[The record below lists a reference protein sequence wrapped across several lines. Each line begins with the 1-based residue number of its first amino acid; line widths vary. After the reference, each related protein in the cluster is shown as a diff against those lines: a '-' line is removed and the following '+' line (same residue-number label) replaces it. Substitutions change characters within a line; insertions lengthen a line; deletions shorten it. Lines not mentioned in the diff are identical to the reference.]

1 MKKSDGP
8 MTYQVDLWMPV
19 SPPWFAE
26 LELCDMGTSMTYAVL
41 SPGDVQRLLY
51 AVRSID
57 SDAMVTVTEM
67 KPRKGR
73 HRHIYGNVSECIL
86 RVNEAHDALKREER
100 AKARR

>member
-1 MKKSDGP
+1 MKKIDGP
-8 MTYQVDLWMPV
+8 MTYRVDLWMPV

-51 AVRSID
+51 AVRNID

-67 KPRKGR
+67 RAQKGR
-73 HRHIYGNVSECIL
+73 HRHIHGNVSECIL
-86 RVNEAHDALKREER
+86 RVNEAGAALRREER
-100 AKARR
+100 EKARR